1 MLSGITY
8 GGEPFLESVK
18 IYQYQG
24 LLVTYYVRAKSNP
37 DSLAVHYIERSG
49 NTRD

>member
-37 DSLAVHYIERSG
+37 RFACGSLH
-49 NTRD
+49 